1 MAVCRNLFRT
11 VAGQGLNPSQIVKNI
26 NDTMGESNESG
37 MFITLFVGMIDLLS
51 GRMTY
56 CNAGHNP
63 PIIINKQG
71 DASFMELIS
80 NVPAGV
86 FEGMEYEQQEM
97 DTVDG
102 LTILLYTDGLTEAE
116 DMEKKQFGEDRLIEL
131 LTNSQGESAMEL
143 VNHVASS
150 VGNFVREA
158 EQSDDLTIM
167 AVRINV
173 KKQQLPR

>member
-37 MFITLFVGMIDLLS
+37 MFITLFVGMIDLDS

-63 PIIINKQG
+63 PVIVNRQG
-71 DASFMELIS
+71 QASFMELVP

-86 FEGMEYEQQEM
+86 FEGLDYEQQEM

-102 LTILLYTDGLTEAE
+102 LSIFLYTDGLTEAE
-116 DMEKKQFGEDRLIEL
+116 DMEKKQYGEDRLIEL
-131 LTNSQGESAMEL
+131 LTESQGVSAREL
-143 VNHVASS
+143 VGHVASS
-150 VGNFVREA
+150 VRDFVREA
-158 EQSDDLTIM
+158 EQSDDLTVM
-167 AVRINV
+167 AVRIDV
-173 KKQQLPR
+173 KK